1 MKKIRFL
8 QLFFLLL
15 AVQLAVA
22 QNGMQRYEYW
32 IDNDYNSRTI
42 KQSSQEDITFTID
55 VSLISSGIHYFNVRG
70 QASNGQ
76 WGALSRYLVYIAES
90 GTGTNS
96 QTDYEYWLDNDYTH
110 RVLVEETSVP
120 EAISL
125 DVSSIPP
132 GLHYF
137 NFRAKSSGGQW
148 GGLSRFMVY
157 LAESGKESEAM
168 AGYEYWLDNDYA
180 GRTQQMGS
188 HAPSAITLDMSTM
201 YPGVHY
207 FNFRARTLSGQW
219 GALHRYLIY
228 VPQPKTKL
236 KNIEYWIDDDKA
248 NSMKVDVANNDSIV
262 ITVDLADITYGTHSF
277 NVLSQ
282 ASDGSWCLPACY
294 EFSLGQLP
302 TVPTPKVSHNGNTI
316 TIEDADNVDTDYPI
330 EYHYTLDGTTPTR
343 HSTLY
348 EGPFDALR
356 NGTLRVIGVQYAH
369 ENSEIAE
376 LVINWFKV
384 AKPTFAQVGNTLT
397 IKSDTTQATIYYKIG
412 NGEEI
417 VYNAPIRLS
426 DRTKVTAIGRYD
438 GYYDSEVATY
448 QPRDVKCIMP
458 TASYDGRYLK
468 IQSNE
473 GGVSFYYT
481 LDGSSPADG
490 LDVAESAKAYNGRI
504 TIESLTTLRA
514 VAIIDSMN
522 VSDVLE
528 YPIKYL
534 YDGNTTYVSEDGLL
548 SNAYEWCGGIKTIE
562 NIKVVGPLNNTDL
575 DTLCSVPGLAH
586 VDLSEAS
593 LTSRQIPSDAFAGSQ
608 IVSFISPTDI
618 RDGGGRMFA
627 DCTRLA
633 AVVWN
638 AETALK
644 TNTFEGVNNPN
655 LIVYVKNDNLK
666 PEGIDNV
673 VVDGVAARINL
684 SDLSEGN
691 NNFYCPKSFK
701 ATDIS
706 YMHKYKQRTAIG
718 ICRGWET
725 LVLPF
730 DVGEITHE
738 TNGTLTPFYA
748 EGDGMPFWLMEL
760 SADSLEF
767 AHSIV
772 ANKPYIICMPN
783 NPDVY
788 SDAYNQAGN
797 VTFAAHDVV
806 IPVTTLSD
814 THGAGVTI
822 RPVYQTVTRSEK
834 VYALNVGEARG
845 DNPEGSVFE
854 KDYRDVRPFEVYML
868 PSSNAAR
875 FICISGLLNG
885 GNGYTSIEDVMLR
898 KDRGTNEIV
907 RVYSLSGALIKQ
919 GKRGEV
925 LKNLPRGIYIVD
937 GKKIIK

>member
-1 MKKIRFL
+1 MKNIRFL

-22 QNGMQRYEYW
+22 QSGMQRYEYW
-32 IDNDYNSRTI
+32 IDNDYKSRTI

-55 VSLISSGIHYFNVRG
+55 VSHISSGIHYFNVRG

-76 WGALSRYLVYIAES
+76 WGALSRYLVYIAET
-90 GTGTNS
+90 GTGANS
-96 QTDYEYWLDNDYTH
+96 QTNYEYWLDNDYMH
-110 RVLVEETSVP
+110 RVLVEGASVP

-148 GGLSRFMVY
+148 G
-157 LAESGKESEAM
+157 
-168 AGYEYWLDNDYA
+168 
-180 GRTQQMGS
+180 
-188 HAPSAITLDMSTM
+188 
-201 YPGVHY
+201 
-207 FNFRARTLSGQW
+207 
-219 GALHRYLIY
+219 ALHRYLLY

-262 ITVDLADITYGTHSF
+262 ITVDLTDVTYGTHSF

-282 ASDGSWCLPACY
+282 ADDGSWCLPASY
-294 EFSLGQLP
+294 EFNLGQLP
-302 TVPTPKVSHNGNTI
+302 FVPTPKVSHNGNTI
-316 TIEDADNVDTDYPI
+316 TIEDADDVDTSYPI
-330 EYHYTLDGTTPTR
+330 EYHYTLDGTTPSR
-343 HSTLY
+343 HSKLY

-369 ENSEIAE
+369 ENSEVAE
-376 LVINWFKV
+376 LVIDWFKV

-417 VYNAPIRLS
+417 VYDAPIRLS

-438 GYYDSEVATY
+438 GYYDSEIATY

-534 YDGNTTYVSEDGLL
+534 YDGSTTYVSEDGLL

-575 DTLCSVPGLAH
+575 DTLCSVPGLTH

-593 LTSRQIPSDAFAGSQ
+593 LTSRQIPSDAFAGSKL
-608 IVSFISPTDI
+608 VSFISPSDV
-618 RDGGGRMFA
+618 RDAGGRMFA
-627 DCTRLA
+627 DCSRLA

-644 TNTFEGVNNPN
+644 ANTFEGVNNPN

-666 PEGIDNV
+666 PEGINNV

-772 ANKPYIICMPN
+772 ANKPYVISMPN
-783 NPDVY
+783 NPEVY
-788 SDAYNQAGN
+788 SDVYNQAGN
-797 VTFAAHDVV
+797 VTFSAHDVDV
-806 IPVTTLSD
+806 PATTLSD

-822 RPVYQTVTRSEK
+822 RPVYQTVTRSEQ

-875 FICISGLLNG
+875 FICISSLLNG
-885 GNGYTSIEDVMLR
+885 DNGYTGIEDVMLR
-898 KDRGTNEIV
+898 KDRSTNDIV

-919 GKRGEV
+919 GKRGEI